1 VFGIG
6 SDVDAATWRVVLRQI
21 VAQGL
26 AEVDHASYGAL
37 KLCEAARPV
46 LKGEARV
53 MMRRVVARPKGA
65 SRSRRASEALAGDVD
80 TTLLARLKAWRLAE
94 ARTQSVPAFVIFN
107 DRTLAEIA
115 RVKPAGLRELRA
127 ISGVGEAKLAR
138 YGEVLLAEIGAA

>member
-6 SDVDAATWRVVLRQI
+6 ADVDVATWRVVLRQI

-53 MMRRVVARPKGA
+53 MMRHSVARPKG
-65 SRSRRASEALAGDVD
+65 SRSRRAASVDIGDVD
-80 TTLLARLKAWRLAE
+80 AALLARLKAWRLAE
-94 ARTQSVPAFVIFN
+94 ARAQSVPAFVIFN

-115 RVKPAGLRELRA
+115 RVKPASLGALRA

-138 YGEVLLAEIGAA
+138 YGDALLGEIAAT

>member
-1 VFGIG
+1 
-6 SDVDAATWRVVLRQI
+6 
-21 VAQGL
+21 
-26 AEVDHASYGAL
+26 
-37 KLCEAARPV
+37 
-46 LKGEARV
+46 
-53 MMRRVVARPKGA
+53 VARPKGA